1 MNEIETFE
9 SQQRVK
15 QRHRTGQIF
24 KWLAFTA
31 TGIGLFFLA
40 VLLIDTWNKSLG
52 WLDWQFLTSYPS
64 RNPENAG
71 ILASLV
77 GSIVMVALTALIAFP
92 IGVSAAVYLEEYPSQ
107 SWITRFIQ
115 ANIANLAGVPSIV
128 YGLLGLG
135 IFVRTFGLG
144 RSILAGALTM
154 SLLILPIIIISAQ
167 EAIRAVPPSLRQASL
182 ALGATRWQTIWNQ
195 VLPMAFPGILTG
207 TILALSRAI
216 GETAPLITIGALTF
230 IAFLPVSA
238 EPPFV
243 DLGSSF
249 TVLPI
254 QIFNWT
260 SRPQAEF
267 RNLAAAGIIVLLAIL
282 LGMNSIAIYLRNR
295 LSRRATY

>member
-1 MNEIETFE
+1 MNDVEVFAL
-9 SQQRVK
+9 QQRLQ
-15 QRHRTGQIF
+15 QRKRIGEIF
-24 KWLAFTA
+24 KWLALSA
-31 TGIGLFFLA
+31 TVIGLFFL
-40 VLLIDTWNKSLG
+40 VLLIADTLIKSQG

-64 RNPENAG
+64 RRPEDAG
-71 ILASLV
+71 IFAALV
-77 GSIVMVALTALIAFP
+77 GSVVLVMLTAIIAFP
-92 IGVSAAVYLEEYPSQ
+92 IGVSAAIYLEEYPVQ
-107 SWITRFIQ
+107 GWVTRLIQ
-115 ANIANLAGVPSIV
+115 TNIANLAGVPSIV
-128 YGLLGLG
+128 YGLLGLA

-167 EAIRAVPPSLRQASL
+167 EAIRAVPPSIRQASL

-230 IAFLPVSA
+230 IAFLPVGP
-238 EPPFV
+238 EWPFV
-243 DLGSSF
+243 DVQSAF

-260 SRPQAEF
+260 SRPQEEF
-267 RNLAAAGIIVLLAIL
+267 RNLAAAGIIVLLVIL
-282 LGMNSIAIYLRNR
+282 LGMNSIAILLRNR
-295 LSRRATY
+295 LSKRSIY